1 MPAIDR
7 LNNSPLTPLVV
18 GLVTILCILRIALI
32 LPERWTRDDFA
43 HYYIAGKIYLSGQN
57 PYGENLAPL
66 YEAHG
71 FFYDGETGSVTAP
84 NPPPFYFLFAPLARL
99 GPGPAFYVWL
109 SIEILCLIF
118 ILWST
123 RWLLK
128 DDLSAKSWMV
138 LCAAIICSQWIY
150 GHFFYSQA
158 GLLLVVLVQAAFCLH
173 RLKKYTRA
181 CLVIV
186 LAGMIKIFPFVL
198 LPWFLVREKESYKFA
213 AGRAIISTAVIGLLF
228 LLTGLQSW
236 IDYYHFSFRY
246 LLDGSFGIGY
256 NYSLPSLLVNL
267 VYAAYE
273 FKPPPAVM
281 QFWPRTG
288 AAVGLI
294 VMALS
299 YWLSFKKCKDLEIE
313 FSFLITAML
322 LGGVRTLGHY
332 FVFLIFPFAVA
343 LAKTS
348 QIRSIRHVLILI
360 FIYLAL
366 NLHDLRGVSFL
377 FVNRYAYLMV
387 NYIPLYGLTAL
398 WLYFL
403 KMKFISAPKPL
414 SEAF

>member
-7 LNNSPLTPLVV
+7 LDNSRLPALVV
-18 GLVTILCILRIALI
+18 GLITILFILRIGLI
-32 LPERWTRDDFA
+32 LPERSARDDFA

-66 YEAHG
+66 YDTHG

-84 NPPPFYFLFAPLARL
+84 NPPPFYFLIAPLAML

-118 ILWST
+118 IFWST

-128 DDLSAKSWMV
+128 DDLSARSWMV

-158 GLLLVVLVQAAFCLH
+158 GLLLVALVQAAFCLH
-173 RLKKYTRA
+173 RLQKYTPA

-198 LPWFLVREKESYKFA
+198 LPWFLVREKESYNFA
-213 AGRAIISTAVIGLLF
+213 AGRAIISTAVIFLLV

-236 IDYYHFSFRY
+236 IDYYNFSFRY

-256 NYSLPSLLVNL
+256 NYSLPSMVVNL

-281 QFWPRTG
+281 QFWPRMG
-288 AAVGLI
+288 AAIGLI
-294 VMALS
+294 AMAVS
-299 YWLSFKKCKDLEIE
+299 YWLSFKKLKDPKIE
-313 FSFLITAML
+313 LGFLITAML
-322 LGGVRTLGHY
+322 LSGARTLGHY

-348 QIRSIRHVLILI
+348 QIRSKRHVLTLI

-377 FVNRYAYLMV
+377 FVNRYAYLMF

-403 KMKFISAPKPL
+403 KRPIHHATST
-414 SEAF
+414 S